1 METSEVT
8 IKLGGTKPTNRQYES
23 ARADV
28 SVTFRLDASE
38 QAAFTAG
45 MREPWTKMRAKVQ
58 EMMFEALSDATETL
72 QGRKA
77 TDALDNM
84 SPEELVKLARK
95 AKEIHE

>member
-8 IKLGGTKPTNRQYES
+8 IKLGGTKPTSRQYES

-28 SVTFRLDASE
+28 SVTFRLDAQE
-38 QAAFTAG
+38 QAAFAAG
-45 MREPWTKMRAKVQ
+45 MREPWTKMRNKVR
-58 EMMFEALSDATETL
+58 EMMFEALEDAVDTL
-72 QGRKA
+72 RGRKP